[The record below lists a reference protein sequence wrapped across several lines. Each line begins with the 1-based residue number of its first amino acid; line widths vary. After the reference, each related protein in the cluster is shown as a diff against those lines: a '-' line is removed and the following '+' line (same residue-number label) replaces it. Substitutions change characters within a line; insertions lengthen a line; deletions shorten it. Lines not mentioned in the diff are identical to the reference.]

1 MSLLPL
7 HLATMWGHAEAVE
20 MLLQYDVLHTHGRA
34 HTPTSIVTDL
44 SGAAPAQTVSTPGGS
59 IDSESVREYLRQGT
73 LPGSIDIPDEGG
85 HTALHLACVY
95 GEAGAARVLLRFGA
109 NITSIDQVSLVS
121 LPAGRPNMPIIVLIY
136 IYIYIYQY
144 VCVCLYRCTGLRCT
158 SLR

>member
-44 SGAAPAQTVSTPGGS
+44 TGAVPAPGGS
-59 IDSESVREYLRQGT
+59 IDSESVREYLQQGT

-85 HTALHLACVY
+85 HTALHLASVY

-121 LPAGRPNMPIIVLIY
+121 LPAQPA
-136 IYIYIYQY
+136 
-144 VCVCLYRCTGLRCT
+144 
-158 SLR
+158 